1 MPYNSPEERA
11 RIAREN
17 GAKSR
22 GPVTPEGKAA
32 SSRNAIK
39 TGEHANSKSVYTPH
53 PSVLTNED
61 RQGFFKLV
69 DELIQIYVPAN
80 QLALD
85 IVNEI
90 AQARWLID
98 RLQHCLTLQWQF
110 ALAEIA
116 AKPCP
121 VIPEVQE
128 AYNMATAAKA
138 LYSETHVLRM
148 TNEIRRHHTHIARLE
163 RRLRFVHANFPAVAS
178 PQPVE
183 TEELTETETPET
195 EENEPIIYVTE
206 NTPRVIEAYR
216 AQYPNHKIV
225 VLPPDNVAKGIEEP
239 DDLPLAPRRAA

>member
-61 RQGFFKLV
+61 RQGFFRLV
-69 DELIQIYVPAN
+69 DELVQIYSPAN

-90 AQARWLID
+90 ANARWYID
-98 RLQHCLTLQWQF
+98 RLQHGLTLQWQF
-110 ALAEIA
+110 ALVDLAG
-116 AKPCP
+116 KPSP

-128 AYNMATAAKA
+128 AYNLAAAAKA
-138 LYSETHVLRM
+138 LYSETNVMRM
-148 TNEIRRHHTHIARLE
+148 TNEIRRHHAHIARLE
-163 RRLRFVHANFPAVAS
+163 RRLRFVHSNFPAVAN

-183 TEELTETETPET
+183 TDELPEVETPKLA
-195 EENEPIIYVTE
+195 ENEPIIYVTE

-216 AQYPNHKIV
+216 AQYPNYKIV
-225 VLPPDNVAKGIEEP
+225 VLPPYNVAKGIEDP
-239 DDLPLAPRRAA
+239 DDMPPAPRKGA

>member
-61 RQGFFKLV
+61 RQGFFRLV
-69 DELIQIYVPAN
+69 DDLIQIYVPAN

-90 AQARWLID
+90 AQARWYID
-98 RLQHCLTLQWQF
+98 RLQLSLTLQWQF
-110 ALAEIA
+110 ALVDLAG
-116 AKPCP
+116 KPSP

-128 AYNMATAAKA
+128 AYNMAAAAKA
-138 LYSETHVLRM
+138 LYSGNEVTRM
-148 TNEIRRHHTHIARLE
+148 TNEIRRQHTHIARLE
-163 RRLRFVHANFPAVAS
+163 RRLRFVHTNFPTVAQ
-178 PQPVE
+178 PQPIE
-183 TEELTETETPET
+183 TEELNKTEAPKT